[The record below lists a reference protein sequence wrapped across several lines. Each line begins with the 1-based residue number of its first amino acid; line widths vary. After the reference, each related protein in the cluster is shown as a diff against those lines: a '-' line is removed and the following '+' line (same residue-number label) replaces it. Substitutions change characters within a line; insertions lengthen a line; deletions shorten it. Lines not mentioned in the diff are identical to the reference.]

1 MFIDFPHLMSLQQGS
16 LMTHT
21 DFRFKHH
28 QVGQIN
34 VWFGRSFW
42 PKVVGGFRYLL
53 NIYNI
58 YIYYQRKFSWT
69 TSELRTVVMA
79 SILTIMLTTSPCQ
92 PHHHQ
97 VVGKRTRSGT

>member
-53 NIYNI
+53 NIYIYNI
-58 YIYYQRKFSWT
+58 YIY
-69 TSELRTVVMA
+69 
-79 SILTIMLTTSPCQ
+79 ILSKE
-92 PHHHQ
+92 
-97 VVGKRTRSGT
+97 V

>member
-1 MFIDFPHLMSLQQGS
+1 METHEDPAFADDFPWKLWMFIDFPHLISLQQGS
-16 LMTHT
+16 LMTHA

-53 NIYNI
+53 NINTNI
-58 YIYYQRKFSWT
+58 YIIYTY
-69 TSELRTVVMA
+69 VY
-79 SILTIMLTTSPCQ
+79 ILSKA
-92 PHHHQ
+92 
-97 VVGKRTRSGT
+97 V

>member
-53 NIYNI
+53 NIYII
-58 YIYYQRKFSWT
+58 YIY
-69 TSELRTVVMA
+69 
-79 SILTIMLTTSPCQ
+79 ILSKE
-92 PHHHQ
+92 
-97 VVGKRTRSGT
+97 V